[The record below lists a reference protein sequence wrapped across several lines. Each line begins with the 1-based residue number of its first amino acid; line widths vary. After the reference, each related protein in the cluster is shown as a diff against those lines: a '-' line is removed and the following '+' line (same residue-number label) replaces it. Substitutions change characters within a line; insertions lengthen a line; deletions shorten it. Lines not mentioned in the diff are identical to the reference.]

1 MSFKSIFEAMPML
14 VAKPL
19 SFQPKYIIIAVFGIG
34 LMVFFQSSSLGTDS
48 NLNISILH
56 VVLMIIYY
64 SGWIFLIKYV
74 NGAAYALPRFKE
86 LSIRQITTFLL
97 SGVVIIL
104 VHFTLTN
111 ALYFPL
117 RSIVTGNWISP
128 MQELTT
134 IFPKAIV
141 SRMID
146 FAVIAGVLK
155 AITINKVLNEKDL
168 KLLNLESQLNQSQ
181 LNALKAQL
189 NPHFLFNSLHAVSSL
204 IGYDDDKARNMTVKI
219 SGLLR
224 KMLEDRDK
232 HTHTLKEELDYI
244 KDYLEIE
251 QERFFDRL
259 KVDLEI
265 DEASLAAE
273 VPNLIL
279 QPLVENAFK
288 HGISK
293 LEGSGNISIRSEMN
307 QENQQVKI
315 VIQNS
320 SQHGST
326 SEPSLGVGL
335 ENVEKRLYQFYGTT
349 ATLNTT
355 VSKGGFEVALT
366 IPQTTR

>member
-1 MSFKSIFEAMPML
+1 ML

-19 SFQPKYIIIAVFGIG
+19 SFQPKYIVITVFGIG

-48 NLNISILH
+48 SLNINILH
-56 VVLMIIYY
+56 VILMIIYY
-64 SGWIFLIKYV
+64 TGWIFLIKYV
-74 NGAAYALPRFKE
+74 NGAVDVLPGFKE
-86 LSIRQITTFLL
+86 LTIRQIATFAF
-97 SGVVIIL
+97 SGIGIAL
-104 VHFTLTN
+104 VHFIFTN

-117 RSIVTGNWISP
+117 RSIVLGDWSSP
-128 MQELTT
+128 MKELVG
-134 IFPKAIV
+134 IFPKATI

-155 AITINKVLNEKDL
+155 AITLNKILNEKNL

-189 NPHFLFNSLHAVSSL
+189 NPHFLFNALHAVTTL
-204 IGYDDDKARNMTVKI
+204 IGYDDEKARNMTIKI

-224 KMLEDRDK
+224 KMLEDRDT

-259 KVDLEI
+259 KVNLQI
-265 DEASLAAE
+265 DDATLAAE

-293 LEGSGNISIRSEMN
+293 LEGTGNITISSEMTQDN
-307 QENQQVKI
+307 RNVKI
-315 VIQNS
+315 IIEN
-320 SQHGST
+320 T
-326 SEPSLGVGL
+326 SPGGTTEPSLGVGL
-335 ENVEKRLYQFYGTT
+335 ENVKKRLYQYYGTT
-349 ATLNTT
+349 SSLDT
-355 VSKGGFEVALT
+355 VVNGQVFAVELI
-366 IPQTTR
+366 IPQPA